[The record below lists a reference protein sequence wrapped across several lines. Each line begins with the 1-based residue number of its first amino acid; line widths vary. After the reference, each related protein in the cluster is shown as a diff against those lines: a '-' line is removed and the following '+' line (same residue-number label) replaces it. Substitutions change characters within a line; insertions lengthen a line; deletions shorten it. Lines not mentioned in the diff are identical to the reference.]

1 MLRFR
6 NFGKVFDSVCL
17 RYKRAFVIKCICI
30 LQQFKFE
37 ERLTPPPPPSFGFN
51 FLPLGIVSKVAT
63 EVEESDKGNIWL
75 SKLEEIKIEQN

>member
-17 RYKRAFVIKCICI
+17 KYKLAIVVKYICI

-37 ERLTPPPPPSFGFN
+37 EGITPTPTLPSFGFN
-51 FLPLGIVSKVAT
+51 LRTLGILSKVT
-63 EVEESDKGNIWL
+63 IKDEKSDNGNIWL
-75 SKLEEIKIEQN
+75 SKN